1 MITVTR
7 SNIKIEAN
15 PEKVIPIYLKFRK
28 KDRIRRIVSDV
39 LSLDEQAVEKALK
52 QVLEEFENRHIG
64 FNKILLRNYN
74 TVKKY
79 IATQTSL
86 SPSRKLLLGSY
97 FTSEYS
103 VESAALFNPSIVM
116 HPDQN
121 GLKEG
126 EVRFILS
133 LRATGE
139 GHISSMKFISGIF
152 SEAGE
157 ITLEP
162 IPSKLARGYKTNN
175 GKYPKD
181 FVIKRAEY
189 YNDFNTSV
197 FEYLPEHFSINKAKK
212 IKINIAES
220 IQNNYPATKKALCDI
235 FDTNYDISFDKG
247 TALGSRVIFPVSEE
261 ELGGMEDV
269 RFVEFSDQDKTS
281 FIGTYTAFDGRKIV
295 PKIIETEDFISFSIR
310 SLYGNAALDKG
321 MALFPEKINGKYA
334 MISRQGGEN
343 ISIMYADDIYFWDT
357 YKTIQKPER
366 EWELTQLGN
375 CGSPIKTPA
384 GWLLLTHG
392 VGPLRKYVISA
403 SLLDL
408 GNPEVVLATLEQPLI
423 YADTDERNGYVPN
436 VVYTCGALH
445 HYDNLIIPYAMSDSA
460 VSFAR
465 VNIVSLI
472 DELLKK

>member
-7 SNIKIEAN
+7 INNKIEAN
-15 PEKVIPIYLKFRK
+15 PDKVIPIYLKFRK
-28 KDRIRRIVSDV
+28 KDRIRRIVSDA
-39 LSLDEQAVEKALK
+39 LSMDEKAVEKTLK

-64 FNKILLRNYN
+64 FEKILLRNYN
-74 TVKKY
+74 IIKKY
-79 IATQTSL
+79 IVSQTSL

-97 FTSEYS
+97 FTNEYS
-103 VESAALFNPSIVM
+103 VESAALFNPSILM

-121 GLKEG
+121 GLQKG

-139 GHISSMKFISGIF
+139 GHISSIEFTSGII

-157 ITLEP
+157 ITLDP
-162 IPSKLARGYKTNN
+162 TPSKLASAY
-175 GKYPKD
+175 
-181 FVIKRAEY
+181 I
-189 YNDFNTSV
+189 
-197 FEYLPEHFSINKAKK
+197 
-212 IKINIAES
+212 
-220 IQNNYPATKKALCDI
+220 TKKALRNI
-235 FDTNYDISFDKG
+235 FDINYDISFDKG
-247 TALGSRVIFPVSEE
+247 TELGSRVIFPASGEE
-261 ELGGMEDV
+261 SGGMEDV
-269 RFVEFSDQDKTS
+269 RFVEFSDQDKTTY
-281 FIGTYTAFDGRKIV
+281 IGTYTAFEGKKIRS
-295 PKIIETEDFISFSIR
+295 KIIETGDFISFNIR
-310 SLYGNAALDKG
+310 SLYGKAALDKG

-343 ISIMYADDIYFWDT
+343 ISIMYSDDLYFWDT

-375 CGSPIKTPA
+375 CGSPVKTPS

-392 VGPLRKYVISA
+392 VGPLRKYVLSA
-403 SLLDL
+403 YLLDL
-408 GNPEVVLATLEQPLI
+408 GNPEVVLATLDKPLM

-436 VVYTCGALH
+436 VVYTCGVMQ

-460 VSFAR
+460 LSFAR
-465 VNIVSLI
+465 VNIFSLI